1 MKPEVLAVIYGF
13 AAAVI
18 TVLFLIIWL
27 WIIEPYLEKKHKDK
41 IHKKHH

>member
-13 AAAVI
+13 AAAAAA
-18 TVLFLIIWL
+18 VLFLIIWL

-41 IHKKHH
+41 THKKHH